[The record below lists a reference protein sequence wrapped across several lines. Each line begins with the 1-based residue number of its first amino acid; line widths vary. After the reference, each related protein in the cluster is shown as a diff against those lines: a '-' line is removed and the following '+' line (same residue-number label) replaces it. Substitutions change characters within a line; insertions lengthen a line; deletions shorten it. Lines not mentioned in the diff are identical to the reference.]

1 MMDPSGPLTRCGIDI
16 VEISRIE
23 RWLRETPEEDLLRIF
38 SPEELK
44 DAGDGAGRAASIAAR
59 FAAKEACLKLF
70 PRETTIGEIG
80 LADFVVA
87 RDGYGAPRI
96 VPSQAA
102 QALLGRYRLKAI
114 AISLTHHDASAS
126 ALAVTDPAETDV
138 PVAGKLI
145 YYLLPIRRR
154 IVLSNLRL
162 VFGEKVPEKEI
173 IRLAQGFYGHMARFL
188 VEFLRFSWLS
198 TARRAALVRVENVD
212 AILRAHAQGKGVL
225 VLTGHLG
232 NWELA
237 TVAGMA
243 NFPQHRGRFHIP
255 RKPLHPSWL
264 DALVTG
270 RFRRAGLG
278 VLPKKGALEAILD
291 RLSAQDVVVFIFDQ
305 HAGGRDGV
313 EVDFFGHKAKTF
325 RSLATIALAT
335 GAPVVPAATWREP
348 DGRHVLRFEDAIP
361 VIECDDHDEAIR
373 ANTRAYNAA
382 LERLILQHPEQW
394 FWMHRRWKNL
404 RSYSRST

>member
-1 MMDPSGPLTRCGIDI
+1 MDTSGPRTRCGIDT

-38 SPEELK
+38 APEELN
-44 DAGDGAGRAASIAAR
+44 DAGQGAGRAASIAAR

-70 PRETTIGEIG
+70 PRETVLQEIG
-80 LADFVVA
+80 LADFVVS

-96 VPSQAA
+96 VPSQKA
-102 QALLGRYRLKAI
+102 QALLDRYRLKTI
-114 AISLTHHDASAS
+114 ALSLTHHDASAS
-126 ALAVTDPAETDV
+126 AFAVTDPVETPV
-138 PVAGKLI
+138 PLAGKLI

-154 IVLSNLRL
+154 VVLSNLRL

-173 IRLAQGFYGHMARFL
+173 VNLAQAFYGHMARFL
-188 VEFLRFSWLS
+188 IEFVRFSWLS
-198 TARRAALVRVENVD
+198 TARRAALVRIENVD

-243 NFPQHRGRFHIP
+243 NFPQHRGRLHIP

-291 RLSAQDVVVFIFDQ
+291 RLASQDVIVFILDQ
-305 HAGGRDGV
+305 YAGRRDGV
-313 EVDFFGHKAKTF
+313 EVEFFGHKAKTF

-335 GAPVVPAATWREP
+335 GAPVVPAGTWREP
-348 DGRHVLRFEDAIP
+348 DGQHVLRFEEALP
-361 VIECDDHDEAIR
+361 PIECDDPDEAIR
-373 ANTRAYNAA
+373 VNTRAYNAA
-382 LERLILQHPEQW
+382 LERLILRHPEQW

-404 RSYSRST
+404 R

>member
-1 MMDPSGPLTRCGIDI
+1 MMGASGSLTRCGIDT
-16 VEISRIE
+16 VEILRIE
-23 RWLRETPEEDLLRIF
+23 RLLRETPEEDLLRIF
-38 SPEELK
+38 APEELK

-70 PRETTIGEIG
+70 PRETALGEIG
-80 LADFVVA
+80 PEDFVVV
-87 RDGYGAPRI
+87 RDGYGAPHI
-96 VPSQAA
+96 VPSRKA
-102 QALLGRYRLKAI
+102 QVLLGRYRLKAI
-114 AISLTHHDASAS
+114 ALSLTHHDSSAS
-126 ALAVTDPAETDV
+126 AFAVADPAETQV
-138 PVAGKLI
+138 PLAGKLI

-154 IVLSNLRL
+154 VVLSNLRL
-162 VFGEKVPEKEI
+162 VFGGKVSEAEI
-173 IRLAQGFYGHMARFL
+173 VRLAQAFYGHMARSL

-243 NFPQHRGRFHIP
+243 NFPQHRGRLHIP

-264 DALVTG
+264 DTLVTG

-278 VLPKKGALEAILD
+278 VLPKKGALDSILD
-291 RLSAQDVVVFIFDQ
+291 RLAAQDVIVFIFDQ
-305 HAGGRDGV
+305 YAGGRDGV
-313 EVDFFGHKAKTF
+313 EVEFLGHKARTF

-335 GAPVVPAATWREP
+335 GAPVVPSATWREP
-348 DGRHVLRFEDAIP
+348 DGQHVLRFEEALP
-361 VIECDDHDEAIR
+361 LIECDDPDEAIR
-373 ANTRAYNAA
+373 ANTRAYNLA

-404 RSYSRST
+404 RSSPHSV

>member
-1 MMDPSGPLTRCGIDI
+1 MDASGPLTRCGIDT

-38 SPEELK
+38 TPEELK

-70 PRETTIGEIG
+70 PRETALGEIG
-80 LADFVVA
+80 PEDFVVE
-87 RDGYGAPRI
+87 RDGYGGPRI
-96 VPSQAA
+96 LPSQKA
-102 QALLGRYRLKAI
+102 QALLDRHRLKAI
-114 AISLTHHDASAS
+114 ALSLTHHDTSAS
-126 ALAVTDPAETDV
+126 AFAVTEPAETQV
-138 PVAGKLI
+138 PLIGKII
-145 YYLLPIRRR
+145 YHILPIRRR
-154 IVLSNLRL
+154 VVLANLRL
-162 VFGEKVPEKEI
+162 VFGEKAPEREI
-173 IRLAQGFYGHMARFL
+173 VRLAQAFYAHMARFL
-188 VEFLRFSWLS
+188 IEFLRFSWLS

-243 NFPQHRGRFHIP
+243 NFPQHRGRLHIP
-255 RKPLHPSWL
+255 RKPLHPAWL

-278 VLPKKGALEAILD
+278 VLPKKGALDSILE
-291 RLSAQDVVVFIFDQ
+291 RLAAQDVIVFIFDQ
-305 HAGGRDGV
+305 YAGGRDGIEV
-313 EVDFFGHKAKTF
+313 EFFGHMAKTF

-335 GAPVVPAATWREP
+335 GAPVVPSATWREP
-348 DGRHVLRFEDAIP
+348 DGQHVLRFEEALP
-361 VIECDDHDEAIR
+361 VIECDDPDEAIR

-382 LERLILQHPEQW
+382 LERLILRHPEQW

-404 RSYSRST
+404 RGEPRSL

>member
-1 MMDPSGPLTRCGIDI
+1 MDHSGPLTRCGIDS
-16 VEISRIE
+16 VEIARME
-23 RWLRETPEEDLLRIF
+23 RLLRETPQEDLLRIF
-38 SPEELK
+38 SPQELK
-44 DAGDGAGRAASIAAR
+44 DAGDGGGRVASMAAR

-70 PRETTIGEIG
+70 PRETALGQIGPE
-80 LADFVVA
+80 DFVVA
-87 RDGYGAPRI
+87 QDGYGAPHL
-96 VPSQAA
+96 VPSEKA
-102 QALLGRYRLKAI
+102 QELLDRYRLKGI
-114 AISLTHHDASAS
+114 AISLTHHDVSAS
-126 ALAVTDPAETDV
+126 AVAVTEPAETHV
-138 PVAGKLI
+138 PLVGKFI

-154 IVLSNLRL
+154 VVLSNLRL
-162 VFGEKVPEKEI
+162 VLGGKVSENEI
-173 IRLAQGFYGHMARFL
+173 MRLAQAFYAHMARFL

-198 TARRAALVRVENVD
+198 RGRRAALVRVENVD

-225 VLTGHLG
+225 LLTGHLG

-237 TVAGMA
+237 TVAGLA

-255 RKPLHPSWL
+255 RKPLHPRWL

-270 RFRRAGLG
+270 RFRRGGLG

-291 RLSAQDVVVFIFDQ
+291 RLAVQDVVVFILDQ

-313 EVDFFGHKAKTF
+313 EVEFFGHKAKTF

-335 GAPVVPAATWREP
+335 GAPVVPAASWREP
-348 DGRHVLRFEDAIP
+348 DGHHVLRFEEALP
-361 VIECDDHDEAIR
+361 VVECDDPGEAIR

-382 LERLILQHPEQW
+382 LERLILRHPEQW

-404 RSYSRST
+404 R

>member
-1 MMDPSGPLTRCGIDI
+1 MDDSGPLTRCGIDT

-38 SPEELK
+38 TPEELK
-44 DAGDGAGRAASIAAR
+44 DAGDGARRAASIAAR

-70 PRETTIGEIG
+70 PRETALGEIG
-80 LADFVVA
+80 PEDFVVE
-87 RDGYGAPRI
+87 RDGYGGPRI
-96 VPSQAA
+96 LPSQKA
-102 QALLGRYRLKAI
+102 QALLDRNRLKAI
-114 AISLTHHDASAS
+114 ALSLTHHDTSAS
-126 ALAVTDPAETDV
+126 AFAVTEPAETQV
-138 PVAGKLI
+138 PLIGKII
-145 YYLLPIRRR
+145 YHILPIRRR
-154 IVLSNLRL
+154 VVLANLRL
-162 VFGEKVPEKEI
+162 VFGEKAPEREI
-173 IRLAQGFYGHMARFL
+173 VRLAQAFYAHMARFL
-188 VEFLRFSWLS
+188 IEFLRFSWLS

-243 NFPQHRGRFHIP
+243 NFPQHRGRLHIP
-255 RKPLHPSWL
+255 RKPLHPAWL

-278 VLPKKGALEAILD
+278 VLPKKGALDSILE
-291 RLSAQDVVVFIFDQ
+291 RLAAQDVIVFIFDQ
-305 HAGGRDGV
+305 YAGGRDGIEV
-313 EVDFFGHKAKTF
+313 EFFGHMAKTF

-335 GAPVVPAATWREP
+335 GAPVVPSATWREP
-348 DGRHVLRFEDAIP
+348 DGQHVLRFEEALP
-361 VIECDDHDEAIR
+361 VIECDDPDQAIR
-373 ANTRAYNAA
+373 ANTRAFNAA
-382 LERLILQHPEQW
+382 LERLILRHPEQW

-404 RSYSRST
+404 RGEPRSL

>member
-1 MMDPSGPLTRCGIDI
+1 MDSSVPLTRCGIDS
-16 VEISRIE
+16 VDLSRIE
-23 RWLRETPEEDLLRIF
+23 RLLRETPREDLLRIF
-38 SPEELK
+38 SAEELK
-44 DAGDGAGRAASIAAR
+44 DAGDGAGRVASIAAR

-70 PRETTIGEIG
+70 PRETALGQIAP
-80 LADFVVA
+80 ADFVVA
-87 RDGYGAPRI
+87 QDGYGAPRI
-96 VPSQAA
+96 VPSQMA
-102 QALLGRYRLKAI
+102 QALLDRYRLKTI
-114 AISLTHHDASAS
+114 ALSLTHHDASAS
-126 ALAVTDPAETDV
+126 ALAVTDPAQTHV
-138 PVAGKLI
+138 PLAGKLI

-154 IVLSNLRL
+154 VVLSNLRL
-162 VFGEKVPEKEI
+162 VFGGKVPESEI
-173 IRLAQGFYGHMARFL
+173 VRLAQAFYGHLGRFL
-188 VEFLRFSWLS
+188 VEFIRYSWLS
-198 TARRAALVRVENVD
+198 SARRAALVRVENID

-232 NWELA
+232 NWELT

-243 NFPQHRGRFHIP
+243 NFPQHRGRLHIP

-291 RLSAQDVVVFIFDQ
+291 RLAAQDVIVFILDQ

-313 EVDFFGHKAKTF
+313 EVEFFGHKAKTF

-335 GAPVVPAATWREP
+335 GSPVVPAATWREP
-348 DGRHVLRFEDAIP
+348 DGHHVLRFEEALP
-361 VIECDDHDEAIR
+361 VIECDDPDEAIR
-373 ANTRAYNAA
+373 ANTRVYNAA
-382 LERLILQHPEQW
+382 LERLILRHPEQW

-404 RSYSRST
+404 H

>member
-1 MMDPSGPLTRCGIDI
+1 MDSSVPLTRCGIDS
-16 VEISRIE
+16 VDLSRIE
-23 RWLRETPEEDLLRIF
+23 RLLRETPREDLLRIF
-38 SPEELK
+38 SAEELK
-44 DAGDGAGRAASIAAR
+44 DAGDGAGRVASIAAR

-70 PRETTIGEIG
+70 PRETALGQIG

-87 RDGYGAPRI
+87 QDGYGAPRI
-96 VPSQAA
+96 VPSQMA
-102 QALLGRYRLKAI
+102 QALLDRYRLKAI
-114 AISLTHHDASAS
+114 ALSLTHHDASAS
-126 ALAVTDPAETDV
+126 ALAVTDPLQTHV
-138 PVAGKLI
+138 PLAGKII
-145 YYLLPIRRR
+145 YSLLPIRRR
-154 IVLSNLRL
+154 VVLSNLRL
-162 VFGEKVPEKEI
+162 VFGGKVPESEI
-173 IRLAQGFYGHMARFL
+173 VRLAQAFYGHLGRFL
-188 VEFLRFSWLS
+188 VEFIRYSWLS
-198 TARRAALVRVENVD
+198 SARRAALVRVENVD

-232 NWELA
+232 NWELT

-255 RKPLHPSWL
+255 RKPLHPPWL

-291 RLSAQDVVVFIFDQ
+291 RLAAQDIIVFIFDQ

-313 EVDFFGHKAKTF
+313 EVEFFGHKANTF

-335 GAPVVPAATWREP
+335 GSPVVPATTWREP
-348 DGRHVLRFEDAIP
+348 DGHHVLRFEEALP
-361 VIECDDHDEAIR
+361 VVECDDPDEAIR
-373 ANTRAYNAA
+373 ANTRVYNAA
-382 LERLILQHPEQW
+382 LERLILRHPEQW

-404 RSYSRST
+404 R